1 MSNFIYNSY
10 CVVHPGAEQISLT
23 AAYNPAQEAAAS
35 AADRAERRDSH
46 FSFIC
51 SMVAVLALLAGLAL
65 AGESSTLLV
74 GMAVWMLALVG
85 WALSLPVVRRGLVSM
100 RQGLRA
106 WRKSRQQAAADE
118 QVWKVALHDARLM
131 ADLARAMDRQ
141 ER

>member
-23 AAYNPAQEAAAS
+23 ADYHPAQEADAAV
-35 AADRAERRDSH
+35 AARDAD

-65 AGESSTLLV
+65 AGESNTALVGTLLWV
-74 GMAVWMLALVG
+74 LALAG
-85 WALSLPVVRRGLVSM
+85 WALSLSSVRRGLVTL

-106 WRKSRQQAAADE
+106 WQNSRRMAAEDE
-118 QVWKVALHDARLM
+118 RTWKMALHDARLM

>member
-10 CVVHPGAEQISLT
+10 CVVHPGAEQITLT
-23 AAYNPAQEAAAS
+23 AAYHPAQEAEATVAARD
-35 AADRAERRDSH
+35 AD

-65 AGESSTLLV
+65 AGESSTALMGTLLWV
-74 GMAVWMLALVG
+74 LALAG
-85 WALSLPVVRRGLVSM
+85 WALSLSSVRRGVVTL

-106 WRKSRQQAAADE
+106 WQHSRRMAAEDE
-118 QVWKVALHDARLM
+118 RTWNMALQDARVM